1 MRRRRLSALG
11 YLAVA
16 AALHLAALFAV
27 RVSSSPVARA
37 PEPPLEVELVPEAP
51 VAPVAAPT
59 APSVAAGVEV
69 AKVDTARALVARAV
83 ASVLEHGGE
92 SGAAEAPSASA
103 SPAESG
109 AGWALQPERPADVTD
124 PAFIAR
130 AVRPPSVERANEGV
144 STTGGLVEGLDAHD
158 VEVGLGRGGP
168 VITALE
174 NAAASDV
181 APFEGAATF
190 DFAIHSD
197 GQISMALL
205 DATSSLEDWNRVGEA
220 TRKALD
226 PKAVRLPP
234 GARGWHVVVRVEAK
248 VQFPNGLDPTKL
260 GTKFTTS
267 PTGLTFAATGKV
279 CSVRVTAG
287 LTLVPIMGACDP
299 ANIGMRPLRVVHGH
313 VSHEGRL

>member
-16 AALHLAALFAV
+16 AAVHVAALLVA
-27 RVSSSPVARA
+27 RAPSSPVAA
-37 PEPPLEVELVPEAP
+37 SPEAP
-51 VAPVAAPT
+51 LEFEVEPAAPSLEAT
-59 APSVAAGVEV
+59 ATPVSPPLARGVEV
-69 AKVDTARALVARAV
+69 AKIDVARTATAGV
-83 ASVLEHGGE
+83 RSLPETGGE
-92 SGAAEAPSASA
+92 TGAPEAPSATA
-103 SPAESG
+103 APAESS
-109 AGWALQPERPADVTD
+109 AWTLQAERPADVTN

-130 AVRPPSVERANEGV
+130 AVRPAVAERANEGV

-174 NAAASDV
+174 NAAASEA

-190 DFAIHSD
+190 DFAIQSD
-197 GQISMALL
+197 GHVSMAVL
-205 DATSSLEDWNRVGEA
+205 DATSSLEDWNKVGEA

-226 PKAVRLPP
+226 PKAVRIPP

-248 VQFPNGLDPTKL
+248 VQFPNGLDPNKL
-260 GTKFTTS
+260 GARFTAS
-267 PTGLTFAATGKV
+267 PTGVTFAATGKV

-287 LTLVPIMGACDP
+287 LTLVPITGGCDP
-299 ANIGMRPLRVVHGH
+299 SNIGVRPLRVVHGH
-313 VSHEGRL
+313 ATAEGRL